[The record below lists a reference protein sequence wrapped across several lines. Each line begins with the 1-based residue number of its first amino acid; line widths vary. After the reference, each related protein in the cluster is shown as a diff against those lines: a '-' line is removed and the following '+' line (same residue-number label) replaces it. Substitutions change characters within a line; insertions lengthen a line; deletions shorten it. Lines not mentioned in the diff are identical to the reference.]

1 LNDPVWGKSIDAAR
15 IGVAGHSQGGF
26 TALWIGG
33 AKVNAEK
40 YLAFQRGWRNN
51 TIVPAY
57 LRQELP
63 LDAGPALDVADKRV
77 KAVFAMAPGIVQ
89 AFGMDEAGLRQLG
102 LPTYITV
109 GAGDTQAPP
118 KDNAEFAA
126 KYVPHAELNVI
137 PGRVDH
143 DIFVNEC
150 NEDGRNEFP
159 QACVDAAGV
168 DRATIHESVGNAAVK
183 FFDAGL
189 NVRRAK

>member
-33 AKVNAEK
+33 AKVNADK

-51 TIVPAY
+51 TTVPAY
-57 LRQELP
+57 LRQQLP

-77 KAVFAMAPGIVQ
+77 KAVFAMAPGIVRPS
-89 AFGMDEAGLRQLG
+89 AWTKPGCDSSASRPISPSAPATPRRRPRTTPSSPRSTFPMRARCDPRPRRPRHLRQ
-102 LPTYITV
+102 
-109 GAGDTQAPP
+109 
-118 KDNAEFAA
+118 
-126 KYVPHAELNVI
+126 
-137 PGRVDH
+137 R
-143 DIFVNEC
+143 C
-150 NEDGRNEFP
+150 NEDGKNEFP

-168 DRATIHESVGNAAVK
+168 DRATIHERVGNAAVK